1 VLFPTIRFA
10 LFFAVVLPASWLLM
24 PHRIRWR
31 VFMVGASWFFYAAWD
46 WRFVGLLAGST
57 LVNQVAAVLI
67 DRARAAGARRAWLVV
82 ALTLNL
88 GTLAWFKYVGFLVDS
103 SYSALRLLGF
113 DGDAPHV
120 QVVLPVGISFFT
132 FQAISYIV
140 DVYRRRIRPTHL
152 LDFAVFLAFFPQ
164 LVAGPIVR
172 AAEFLPQLRHRRDER
187 RVDAS
192 LAFWLI
198 AAGLF
203 KKVVIASYLAEEAVD
218 PLFALP
224 HQHGG
229 LEALVGVYA
238 YAVQIYADFSGYTD
252 IAIGVALLLGFRFP
266 QNFDS
271 PYSAT
276 SLQDFWRRWHMT
288 LSRWLRDYVYIPLG
302 GNQTSNAATY
312 RNLFVTMLL
321 GGLWHGAAWTFVVWG
336 AIHGGGIAF
345 ERWWGERRHDPAL
358 ALPAPPPAPM
368 DGSGLPAHDGSVLVD
383 VRPTR
388 PALGSRDGI
397 AATWGRRIVTFNVVC
412 FAWIFFRATSF
423 DNAWAVLG
431 SIAGGTSV
439 PSAGVNP
446 MVVAVIGL
454 MLAAQVVPR
463 RVVTTLQIGFSRW
476 PVVAQGLALAL
487 VLTAIDV
494 LGPEGVAPFIYFQF

>member
-24 PHRIRWR
+24 PHPVRWR
-31 VFMVGASWFFYAAWD
+31 LFMVGASWFFYAAWD

-67 DRARAAGARRAWLVV
+67 DRVPGERARRQRLAV
-82 ALTLNL
+82 ALAFNL
-88 GTLAWFKYVGFLVDS
+88 GVLAWFKYVGFFVDS
-103 SYSALRLLGF
+103 SYGVLRVFGF
-113 DGDAPHV
+113 DGDAPYVH
-120 QVVLPVGISFFT
+120 VVLPIGISFFT

-140 DVYRRRIRPTHL
+140 DVYRRKIRPAHP
-152 LDFAVFLAFFPQ
+152 LDFAVYLAFFPQ

-172 AAEFLPQLRHRRDER
+172 AAEFLPQLRHRRDAR

-238 YAVQIYADFSGYTD
+238 YAIQIYADFSGYTD
-252 IAIGVALLLGFRFP
+252 IAIGLALLLGFRFP
-266 QNFDS
+266 LNFDS
-271 PYSAT
+271 PYSAA

-302 GNQTSNAATY
+302 GNRSGGNATY
-312 RNLFVTMLL
+312 RNLMATMLL
-321 GGLWHGAAWTFVVWG
+321 GGLWHGAAWTFVAWG
-336 AIHGGGIAF
+336 ALHGGGLAV
-345 ERWWGERRHDPAL
+345 ERWWSERRRDPAL
-358 ALPAPPPAPM
+358 AEPAPPVVPT
-368 DGSGLPAHDGSVLVD
+368 DGSAAPSPDSSVLVD

-388 PALGSRDGI
+388 SAIGSRVHPLGV
-397 AATWGRRIVTFNVVC
+397 WGRRIVTFNVVC
-412 FAWIFFRATSF
+412 LAWIFFRATSF
-423 DNAWAVLG
+423 DNAWDVLG
-431 SIAGGTSV
+431 GIVGGSTGET
-439 PSAGVNP
+439 AVNP
-446 MVVAVIGL
+446 MVVVVIAA
-454 MLAAQVVPR
+454 MLAAQLVPR
-463 RVVTTLQIGFSRW
+463 RLVTTLQVGFSRW
-476 PVVAQGLALAL
+476 PLLAQAVALAL
-487 VLTAIDV
+487 VLTVIDV
-494 LGPEGVAPFIYFQF
+494 LGPQGVAPFIYFQF